1 MCDST
6 ETGGS
11 ATELSATDADTGPLV
26 GDEGYVRLTS
36 IVARSSFIQK
46 ARNLGITKGVSIQ
59 KRRGQLAPASA
70 ERATS
75 ETKMSCSG
83 RTPSFEIVRK
93 CFMVSP
99 QERHTMVGVLLAT
112 GGECSIA
119 EVEGV

>member
-1 MCDST
+1 
-6 ETGGS
+6 
-11 ATELSATDADTGPLV
+11 
-26 GDEGYVRLTS
+26 
-36 IVARSSFIQK
+36 
-46 ARNLGITKGVSIQ
+46 
-59 KRRGQLAPASA
+59 
-70 ERATS
+70 
-75 ETKMSCSG
+75 MSCSG